1 MNTTTHS
8 IITITTTHDLVFE
21 LLRHL
26 VFVVCELFHDDLL
39 SLQTGRPVLVELGL
53 KDEKLDK
60 IKWC

>member
-1 MNTTTHS
+1 V
-8 IITITTTHDLVFE
+8 LE

-26 VFVVCELFHDDLL
+26 VLVVRELLHDDLL